1 VARPADA
8 MQDDRGASAGEELL
22 IVAGEASGDLHGAR
36 LLAEL
41 RRLLPGVRAFGLG
54 GGELRAA
61 GLEAVADS
69 SEVAVVG
76 IFEVVRVLPRIRQVF
91 AALLAEVDR
100 RRPRAAVLIDFPD
113 FNLRLARQLARRG
126 IAVIYYISP
135 QVWAWRRGRVRTI
148 ARRVDRMLVL
158 FAFEVDFYRRSGV
171 RAVHVGHPLVDEVP
185 QLPSAWDRA
194 LAPGEPLRLAL
205 LPGSRRGEIE
215 ALLPV
220 MLAAAD
226 RLARELPLALTLIRA
241 PGIPEAALARH
252 VEDFLE
258 RRGAGGGAAGAGL
271 AGSGAAGRGAAQGP
285 PVPGAGLALPVRVVS
300 DDRFDAIADSHLALC
315 ASGTATLEVGLL
327 GTPMIVLY
335 RLAWWTYVL
344 ARVLVRLPNFAMVN
358 LVLGREVVPELL
370 QGEAEPERIAAEA
383 SRLLADGG
391 ARARV
396 RAALAELRPR
406 LGEGG
411 ASARAARQV
420 AEVLTRLGAAGG
432 GGRRRTASAP
442 STSAAGEETG
452 SVETA
457 DERAANRGAAGA
469 GDGMEAGAA

>member
-1 VARPADA
+1 
-8 MQDDRGASAGEELL
+8 MQDDRGASAHEELL

-41 RRLLPGVRAFGLG
+41 RRLLPGVRAFGMG

-69 SEVAVVG
+69 AEVAVVG
-76 IFEVVRVLPRIRQVF
+76 IFEVARVLPRIRQVF

-100 RRPRAAVLIDFPD
+100 RRPRAALLIDFPD

-171 RAVHVGHPLVDEVP
+171 PAVHVGHPLVDEVP
-185 QLPSAWDRA
+185 QLPSAWDRP

-252 VEDFLE
+252 VDDFLK
-258 RRGAGGGAAGAGL
+258 RRGPGGG
-271 AGSGAAGRGAAQGP
+271 
-285 PVPGAGLALPVRVVS
+285 ALPVRMVS
-300 DDRFDAIADSHLALC
+300 DDRFGAIADSHLALC

-344 ARVLVRLPNFAMVN
+344 ARLLVRLPNFAMVN

-432 GGRRRTASAP
+432 GGRRQTAS
-442 STSAAGEETG
+442 EETG
-452 SVETA
+452 SVETV
-457 DERAANRGAAGA
+457 DERSANRGAVGA